1 MKTANVVNTMLN
13 QNGASSAPKNNP
25 MSLEEN
31 SFSAHFNR
39 ELNTT
44 SNNKI
49 SVNSNSNN
57 NIKSAKSAKNAEQN
71 SKATDSTTI
80 ENNKSASSQTS
91 APETGTSATSP
102 STETNDDK
110 DKNNS
115 HLDDNSPLML
125 LFGAMSTVPKIDLPI
140 TAKSTDDSG
149 KTINATTVDLTATS
163 TTNSLPLTA
172 TIESDASPF
181 NEPTGTFNSAFS
193 QKLIDAKDVIAE
205 ESKTLTT
212 DESKALPANLAASEK
227 IGLTTTNNEE
237 VLTAS
242 LQNKL
247 EKLTAAIT
255 PQAPNSQA
263 VIANIAAAVAPAG
276 TSNTQITQPFGST
289 GWDKAVGQKVLWMV
303 GESIHSAEL
312 SLNPPDLGPL
322 QIVLKVTNEH
332 ASASFMCSQ
341 PEVREALESS
351 MPKLRQMM
359 SDAGIEL
366 SSFSVNTQASNQGQ
380 QGSGYRPNSQE
391 WGQTS
396 SISSNTQQI
405 DPTLA
410 VSNASSR
417 VFTSRIG
424 EVDTFA

>member
-57 NIKSAKSAKNAEQN
+57 NINSAKSAKNAKNAEQN

-205 ESKTLTT
+205 ESKTL
-212 DESKALPANLAASEK
+212 
-227 IGLTTTNNEE
+227 
-237 VLTAS
+237 
-242 LQNKL
+242 
-247 EKLTAAIT
+247 T